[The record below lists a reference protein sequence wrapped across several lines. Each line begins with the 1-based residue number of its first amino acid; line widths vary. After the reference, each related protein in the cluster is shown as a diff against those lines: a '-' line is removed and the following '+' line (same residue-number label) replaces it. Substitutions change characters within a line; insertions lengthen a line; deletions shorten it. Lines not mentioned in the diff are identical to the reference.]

1 LFHLGFGMLF
11 EHQRTVSAAVM
22 TYL

>member
-1 LFHLGFGMLF
+1 MLF